1 MRNPSYISSDHLDE
15 KEQFMQKYQRSR
27 DNSPLRDISESSVNS
42 GHINEA
48 FTKNLKTLLPKT
60 KFKERFLIAKVK
72 EPSQLSGRK
81 VYAA

>member
-1 MRNPSYISSDHLDE
+1 M
-15 KEQFMQKYQRSR
+15 
-27 DNSPLRDISESSVNS
+27 RDISESSVNS

-48 FTKNLKTLLPKT
+48 FTKNLKNLLPKT

-81 VYAA
+81 VYAAKSRMP